1 MRNLLSDA
9 VSGESLRESQWLLI
23 KDVGEGFSTVHEATE
38 AGRHVKN
45 AVMWW
50 GAKERV
56 GVDVGNDS
64 ADGMVTQTWIDQA
77 RVEQGVRLLNE
88 FHGLHVYE
96 EDPDLPTRF
105 VWSRVEAKLRKGV
118 EVFEESFREAV
129 DLGLE
134 FTDRET
140 LAFELYGLSHF
151 ESAERARFLTLINA
165 IETISEPK
173 TRRPEAVEHVRC

>member
-1 MRNLLSDA
+1 M
-9 VSGESLRESQWLLI
+9 
-23 KDVGEGFSTVHEATE
+23 
-38 AGRHVKN
+38 
-45 AVMWW
+45 
-50 GAKERV
+50 
-56 GVDVGNDS
+56 
-64 ADGMVTQTWIDQA
+64 TQTWIDQA

-88 FHGLHVYE
+88 FHGLHVYV

-140 LAFELYGLSHF
+140 LAFELYGLSHSR

-165 IETISEPK
+165 IETISEP
-173 TRRPEAVEHVRC
+173 